1 MTARSPPRHDAGC
14 AKEIAYALM
23 VQLVLAFVLRAPR
36 HNSHYQLAYIGWL
49 VRSRD
54 WRITPA

>member
-1 MTARSPPRHDAGC
+1 
-14 AKEIAYALM
+14 
-23 VQLVLAFVLRAPR
+23 VLRAPR
-36 HNSHYQLAYIGWL
+36 HNIRYQLAYIGWL